1 MPPQKKEL
9 AWEMTSRPSRI
20 SILRTFSERIENKL
34 MAKGALTSLVG
45 TGQFMLTV
53 NISWNSETNEI
64 DECTTIKVDEE
75 VNVSDDDKED
85 IADIVTD
92 KVTEVVTLETG
103 IKDLSDLDVGGS
115 RDVIIE
121 TSD

>member
-1 MPPQKKEL
+1 MGDDLKTIADLDFEN
-9 AWEMTSRPSRI
+9 I
-20 SILRTFSERIENKL
+20 SERIENKL
-34 MAKGALTSLVG
+34 MERGALTSLVG

-53 NISWNSETNEI
+53 NVSWNNETNEI
-64 DECTTIKVDEE
+64 DECTTIEVDEE
-75 VNVSDDDKED
+75 VDVSDDDKED

-92 KVTEVVTLETG
+92 KVTEVVMLETG

-115 RDVIIE
+115 RNVIIE